1 MSSAEPSTERDVMAL
16 HKDPPLPE
24 TPLQA
29 KSPFDLRV
37 NLGRNLPESD
47 VRSALANGNMG
58 FLHSFTTG
66 STVDGPGVRVVAWTT
81 GCMFRCLY
89 CHNPDTWTMSNGI
102 PVTVERAKE
111 ELRKYRVGL
120 EVMSGGFTLS
130 GGEPL
135 MQDRFAVNLFRA
147 AQEMGIH
154 TALDTNGFYGD
165 RLTDEEL
172 ELINVVLLD
181 IKTWNPERHRRLTGN
196 DNAPTLDFA
205 RRLSR
210 RNRPVWLRFVL
221 VPALTDDFED
231 IARIAEFTAGLGN
244 VERVDVL
251 PFHQM
256 GKYKWKE
263 LGMSYELQNAEPP
276 STELVERTCAQ
287 FRAVGL
293 KVY

>member
-1 MSSAEPSTERDVMAL
+1 MAL
-16 HKDPPLPE
+16 HKEPPLQN
-24 TPLQA
+24 TPLEA

-37 NLGRNLPESD
+37 NLGKNVPESD
-47 VRSALANGNMG
+47 VRSALASGDMG

-66 STVDGPGVRVVAWTT
+66 SAVDGPGIRVVGWTT

-102 PVTVERAKE
+102 PVTVARATE
-111 ELRKYRVGL
+111 ELRKYRFGL
-120 EVMSGGFTLS
+120 KVMSGGFTLS

-135 MQDRFAVNLFRA
+135 MQHRFAVKLFRA

-154 TALDTNGFYGD
+154 TALDTNGYFGD

-172 ELINVVLLD
+172 ETIDLVLLD
-181 IKTWNPERHRRLTGN
+181 IKSWDPERHQRLTGN
-196 DNAPTLDFA
+196 DNGPILDYA
-205 RRLSR
+205 RRLALR
-210 RNRPVWLRFVL
+210 KRPVWLRFVL
-221 VPALTDDFED
+221 VPGLTDDLED
-231 IARIAEFTAGLGN
+231 IARIARFTAGLGN

-256 GKYKWKE
+256 GTYKWKE
-263 LGMSYELQNAEPP
+263 LGMTYELVDFKPP
-276 STELVERTCAQ
+276 SAELVERACAQ

-293 KVY
+293 KTY